1 LQIEAEGQFSKQCFS
16 PEGRFVYSSGKMMR
30 IYDLAKK
37 QHIDVGEGDSY
48 PTWSPDGKWL
58 GFDDGKHYMLLDL
71 KTGTRK
77 KLFST
82 KDSSGPHWSPDSRY
96 LTYTKPGGSTGGF
109 LFWGIKCIEPYRV
122 WVWRVEDDAHDW
134 VQQICKPGRTFI
146 WVKNSDLLFEQ
157 PSGEEQ
163 LSAARPPTGWHKVD
177 AGPFSILA
185 PSGWEFHQL
194 QGVDSYVGEFVGDGV
209 VLRFDFG
216 GYSNSLKE
224 EKKPEYV
231 VIHKPIGGRPAK
243 IVSPRTPGHGITG
256 VYFRNVGDS
265 NALTLFGHDL
275 TSKQQALVLKIF
287 ETLRFGG
294 PVPRYVLPPPPTK
307 NVQ

>member
-1 LQIEAEGQFSKQCFS
+1 LRQT
-16 PEGRFVYSSGKMMR
+16 R
-30 IYDLAKK
+30 LA
-37 QHIDVGEGDSY
+37 V
-48 PTWSPDGKWL
+48 
-58 GFDDGKHYMLLDL
+58 
-71 KTGTRK
+71 
-77 KLFST
+77 
-82 KDSSGPHWSPDSRY
+82 
-96 LTYTKPGGSTGGF
+96 
-109 LFWGIKCIEPYRV
+109 
-122 WVWRVEDDAHDW
+122 
-134 VQQICKPGRTFI
+134 
-146 WVKNSDLLFEQ
+146 
-157 PSGEEQ
+157 
-163 LSAARPPTGWHKVD
+163 LSAMLISIEGVSVIGCSSAHNHAQVHPPQPTGQESLTTITAPAIWHKVD

-224 EKKPEYV
+224 EKKPAYV
-231 VIHKPIGGRPAK
+231 VIHKPIGGRRAK

-275 TSKQQALVLKIF
+275 TSTQQKLVLKIF